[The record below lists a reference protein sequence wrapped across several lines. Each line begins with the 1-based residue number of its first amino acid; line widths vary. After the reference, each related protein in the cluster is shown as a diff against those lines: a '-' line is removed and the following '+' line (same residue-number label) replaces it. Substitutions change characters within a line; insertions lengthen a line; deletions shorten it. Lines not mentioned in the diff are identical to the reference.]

1 MNLKT
6 KLSLSFSLLSFFAI
20 SQQVSGVYKL
30 NDLLKRMD
38 NTSDTVYVV
47 NFWATWCKPCVQE
60 LPEFEAFSKQHQS
73 EKIKVL
79 LVCLDF
85 KEDLEKKVNPF
96 LKKNNYQTEC
106 VLLDEVDG
114 NTYINAVSKEWSGA
128 IPATLVTFRN
138 RKKQRFAER
147 KLNAEGLS
155 KMVEEVRQ
163 LEN

>member
-1 MNLKT
+1 MNLKI
-6 KLSLSFSLLSFFAI
+6 KLSISLILLFFLTF

-30 NDLLKRMD
+30 NDLLKRIH
-38 NTSDTVYVV
+38 NASDTVYVV

-60 LPEFEAFSKQHQS
+60 LPEFEVFSKQHQS

-85 KEDLEKKVNPF
+85 REELEKKVNPF

-114 NTYINAVSKEWSGA
+114 NTYINAISKEWTGA
-128 IPATLVTFRN
+128 IPATMVTFQN
-138 RKKQRFAER
+138 RKKQRFVER
-147 KLNAEGLS
+147 KLNAEAIL
-155 KMVEEVRQ
+155 KMVEEIRG
-163 LEN
+163 